1 MVASLRRLSHS
12 KQHARRTLEAGRE
25 AARHLC
31 GEHPGKCPDHL
42 QQPLVAGFPR
52 RLHVC
57 TVQAFL
63 PRSQAPRQTTQ
74 CTQPAGRCRGVRS
87 QRRPRGRPTAT
98 AAAGR
103 RACSHPKAVDVQLV
117 LVPFPV
123 VQDVLH
129 RTRLVAARPSFPTL
143 SAGGW
148 RRVCQKGRG
157 CGSTF
162 DCPRHASKGR

>member
-12 KQHARRTLEAGRE
+12 EQHARRTLEGGRE

-31 GEHPGKCPDHL
+31 GEHPGKCPDHI
-42 QQPLVAGFPR
+42 QQPLVGGFPR

-63 PRSQAPRQTTQ
+63 PIAGSPSDDAVH
-74 CTQPAGRCRGVRS
+74 PARRGVRG

-157 CGSTF
+157 CGSIF